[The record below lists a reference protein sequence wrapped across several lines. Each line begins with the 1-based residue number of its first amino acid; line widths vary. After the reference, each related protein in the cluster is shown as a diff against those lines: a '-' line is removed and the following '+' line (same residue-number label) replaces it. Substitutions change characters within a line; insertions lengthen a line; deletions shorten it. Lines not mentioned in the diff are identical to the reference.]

1 MKNYLVTL
9 CSLLS
14 ISTFAQITVLSTDMP
29 VIGDTITRNVDTL
42 TTETEGPGGANQV
55 WDFTGA
61 AAHEVNATRVILPS
75 TTPYAADYASSNMA
89 MTNDNVAFIYFDA
102 QTSYFNTTGA
112 AGDLLNN
119 GVIIKAN
126 FSPDLTVNQ
135 FPTDYGNNFIDTY
148 AFDVTTD
155 GSVINVLLDSIRIKH
170 NGTVYDT
177 TDAWGTVITDIGSY
191 NTLRVKRVEFSIDS
205 IWTKLPDPIW
215 PLPPSQWTFF
225 DAFINTATTYSW
237 IAKEGKLAVAE
248 LNFDSLDNPNNL
260 TWTTVPAIP
269 VADFNYTDNGS
280 GSFSFSDQSTN
291 TPDTWSWDF
300 GDGGNSGFA
309 SPPYQYTVDGTY
321 NVCLTISNASGSDTF
336 CDSVTVTGASPNAPP
351 IASFTYVDS
360 LLGKIYFTDQSAN
373 TPTGWAWVF
382 GDGNTSTTQSPFHQY
397 TTNGDFA
404 ACLTATNGNGSNTFC
419 DTLNITGIIV
429 GVRGLTELAA
439 LRVFPNPTTGE
450 IYIESRQKGLYTL
463 KIYTTIGQEL
473 ILEEMNLGKNETR
486 YLSIGHLSAGAYLY
500 SIELRGTRNRFTGT
514 ITIAE

>member
-1 MKNYLVTL
+1 MKNYLVSL

-14 ISTFAQITVLSTDMP
+14 ISTFAQITVLSTYMP

-89 MTNDNVAFIYFDA
+89 MTNDNISFVYFDA
-102 QTSYFNTTGA
+102 QSSNFITTGA

-119 GVIIKAN
+119 GVIIKAIFN
-126 FSPDLTVNQ
+126 PDLTLNQ
-135 FPTDYGNNFIDTY
+135 FPTDYGNNFMDTY
-148 AFDVTTD
+148 EFDVITD
-155 GSVINVLLDSIRIKH
+155 GSIFSPLLSEIRIKH
-170 NGTVYDT
+170 TATVYDS
-177 TDAWGTVITDIGSY
+177 TDSWGTVITDIGSY
-191 NTLRVKRVEFSIDS
+191 NTLRVKRVEHSIDS
-205 IWTKLPDPIW
+205 IWTKPIF
-215 PLPPSQWTFF
+215 PPTWTFLSATL
-225 DAFINTATTYSW
+225 DTATTFAW
-237 IAKEGKLAVAE
+237 ISKEGKLSVAE
-248 LNFDSLDNPNNL
+248 LNFDSVGNPNNL

-269 VADFNYTDNGS
+269 VADFTYTDNS
-280 GSFSFSDQSTN
+280 GGVFSFSDLSTN
-291 TPDTWSWDF
+291 TPDAWSWDF

-336 CDSVTVTGASPNAPP
+336 CDSVTVTGASPNPPP

-429 GVRGLTELAA
+429 GVRALTELAA

-463 KIYTTIGQEL
+463 KIYTTLGQEL
-473 ILEEMNLGKNETR
+473 ILEEMYLGKNETR

-500 SIELRGTRNRFTGT
+500 SIELKGTRNRFTGT
-514 ITIAE
+514 ITITE